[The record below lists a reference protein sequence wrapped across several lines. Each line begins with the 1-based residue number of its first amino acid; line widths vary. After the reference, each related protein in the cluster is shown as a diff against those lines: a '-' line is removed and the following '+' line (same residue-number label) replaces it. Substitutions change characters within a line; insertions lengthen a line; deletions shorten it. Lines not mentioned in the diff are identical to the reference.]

1 MKIKT
6 FTTALAAILSAFAA
20 AAAALTPKAV
30 LENGGATLRLVYD
43 SRDYGTEDADWFPVR
58 DGKLNLGDGDSSA
71 VLYGHMRELDAYI
84 YVYSITN
91 IVVDPSFAAYRP
103 PRAFGWFAGFP
114 ELVRVDG
121 LENFRTSA
129 ITDFSR
135 MFYRC
140 EKLERLDLSTFDTSA
155 AVQMD
160 RMFYSCRRVKTL
172 DLTGFDTSRVTSVGY
187 MFYECSGLTTIY
199 ATRAFTVDHL
209 SDSSSSAV
217 FNGCWNLVGGAGMTH
232 SSGRYDL
239 KFARLDRP
247 DAPGYFSQKP
257 GGVHDYLFVDGATG
271 SDANEGH
278 RSDCAKATIQAA
290 ADAVSAD
297 GDVYVAAGTYAPFAA
312 PTGKS
317 VTVKGR
323 GACATAIDGGDCAPC
338 ATLGTS
344 TLTGFTLRR
353 GRAESASQGAAASG
367 GTVLNCIIRDCTGS
381 VAGAASGCLGS
392 VVENTLCHGNTC
404 ASGTGGV
411 LVDSTVRNCTVA
423 DNVGYGLWN
432 GTSVNTISWN
442 NRFGGRA
449 TDASLASL
457 TNASARTYCLFT
469 ESAGVGEG
477 NQVGNPGFADAA
489 GGDYRLAAGSPCI
502 DAGSN
507 AQAPG
512 TCDMDGHARVIN
524 GTVDIGCYER
534 ADYLRALDVTFDA
547 VFNGGAETDW
557 QIVTDESSCGGTSV
571 RTAPIGNSEETSVS
585 LTVTGTGVLSFDW
598 KVDCETYYDYLVC
611 CVDGVD
617 RKIISGASDWTTV
630 RLYLEDAGV
639 HEIVWRY
646 QKDSS
651 VSTGADCVWI
661 DHVTWEPGAEN
672 PTPGLYTEVVNGNEW
687 TYRIVDGYA
696 SLGGDS
702 PDLPALNNP
711 HSGTVELPYD
721 LGGYRIGRIGDYAF
735 YNGTWLDGFSHWSCS
750 CLDDLTEIGAHA
762 FEGCTSLRRFKI
774 PDNVTAI
781 GEAAF
786 RGCAR
791 LTSLAL
797 PTSVVRC
804 GTDVVSDCTQLR
816 DLLVQSPLE
825 NVLSFSGC
833 PNLQTIRYTGDAS
846 LPSGSYGGVSSSTTL
861 YVKSDSEGWGC
872 AIPGTWCGISIDTFE
887 NLTARQ
893 REALDFTGEGV
904 LASLDTYLWAVTED
918 AAAEGGT
925 ALRISDVRAYDT
937 SALSL
942 TVEGR
947 GTLTFRWKVASS
959 SSSDGLRCVIDGVE
973 YDRITGSTGWT
984 EVVAE
989 IKGEGAHEIR
999 WECADDSSEGWL
1011 DCVAWTPGAR
1021 ELKPGTDV
1029 LLWAPSVSSDAEVSG
1044 AVTKILNVL
1053 KEAYGTRIPARA
1065 EYADSY
1071 PEGITV
1077 KVRKGS
1083 HYSPANLTGN
1093 LDGYGLV
1100 FVLFPKSGI
1109 PAAQVE
1115 RLKTVVARGARVVL
1129 QGEHASWSPD
1139 ENAVL
1144 TQLAKD
1150 MGADFAILDGAKA
1163 GTDVY
1168 NAASDLLKDPLSG
1181 YPDSKSVAPIGY
1193 SGVAQD
1199 VAHLSEDASFVWAVD
1214 EASGNGRVTAIS
1226 DISWYC
1232 DTGTASGTLYDEAIP
1247 FLERLL
1253 ANAIEN
1259 EKKVIDGEDPNADV
1273 EEKVPDWAVAAVR
1286 DNNGLLTYYSNVVS
1300 ACSAASDG
1308 FAVTNRLTVA
1318 LKRDVNE
1325 SFLLPEGVTF
1335 ETIGITAEYAGTISV
1350 PTGCELVVNAAG
1362 DVFKS
1367 VGVRPPESP
1376 VVTASDGTFTN
1387 RVEIGWHVP
1396 ASVKPILGYEVKR
1409 AKVGSTLETV
1419 LVSST
1424 TNTTYVDT
1432 TARVGVHYIYSVR
1445 AQSAAGWGFAG
1456 TDEGWCNATGFA
1468 PDPVLAVT
1476 ATDGTSSNEV
1486 VVTWIPDT
1494 NSAISVTHY
1503 EVRRAP
1509 KGTDAWTV
1517 LASDI
1522 DPSVTRFADA
1532 TARPGIDYDYQV
1544 RVGNAD
1550 GWSAAAGD
1558 TGWRAISLS
1567 LDETSW
1573 SPSAG
1578 ATNKAVA
1585 VTSNADWAISDATG
1599 EASVTATAAGLDVSL
1614 AENESTDGRTGTV
1627 TVTAGGGT
1635 DHPVRETFTYAQ
1647 AGRPIPIPVA
1657 VDAEDWI
1664 FETGASAGGAAWF
1677 GQPKVSH
1684 DGVDAAR
1691 SGRLTGA
1698 GATWFETTVTNA
1710 GDIAFFWKTSCEPTY
1725 DGLSFSVDGET
1736 RARLSGVAD
1745 GWRQLSFEIPAGT
1758 HVLRWTYSKDGK
1770 NDAGEDCGWV
1780 DQVTWTPLAAPAWDA
1795 TDAEGAVRASDGF
1808 TVTNRLTVA
1817 LKRDVNESFLLP
1829 EGVTFETIGI
1839 TAEYAGTISVPTG
1852 CELVVNAAGDVF
1864 KSVGVRPP
1872 ESPVV
1877 TASDG
1882 TFTNRVEI
1890 GWHVPASVK
1899 PILGYE
1905 VKRAKVGS
1913 TLETVLVSSTT
1924 NTTYVDTTARVGV
1937 HYIYSVR
1944 AQSAAGWGFA
1954 GTDEGWCN
1962 ATGFAP
1968 DPVLA
1973 VTATDG
1979 TSSNEVV
1986 VTWIPDTNSAIS
1998 VTHYEVRRAPK
2009 GTDAWTVLASDIDPS
2024 VTRFADATA
2033 RPGIDYDYQVRVGNA
2048 DGWSAAAGDTG
2059 WRAISL
2065 SLDETSWAPSS
2076 GATNKAVAVTSNA
2089 DWTISDATGE
2099 AAVTATAAGLDVSLA
2114 ENESTDGRTGTVT
2127 VTAGG
2132 GTDHPVRET
2141 FTYVQAGRPIPLPVA
2156 VDAEDWIFE
2165 TGASAGGAAWFGQPK
2180 VSHDGVDAARSG
2192 RLTGAGATWFETT
2205 VTNAGDIAFFW
2216 KTSCEPT
2223 YDGLSF
2229 SVDGE
2234 TRARLSGV
2242 ADGWR
2247 QLSFEIPAGT
2257 HVLRWTYSKDG
2268 KNDAGEDCGW
2278 VDQVT
2283 WTPLA
2288 APAWDA
2294 TDAEG
2299 AVRASDGTS
2308 ADHVSVTWSPFA
2320 SGRPVVEYELSR
2332 AEKGSAAWEVL
2343 TTANVLSFVDATA
2356 RPGVDYTYRVR
2367 ARNAAGW
2374 SAPAADDGWR
2384 AYALAVGAAD
2394 LAFSSSAGA
2403 ADLAVT
2409 ANASWTVAA
2418 DADWIAVAAAS
2429 GAAGDADAATV
2440 SVTANEAMTA
2450 RAGAVTV
2457 TVGTGAHAVSAEVR
2471 VVQSARPPQID
2482 VGFVTPFEDWRT
2494 RLQVV
2499 TNTTAG
2505 DVYAPVSVLLAG
2517 DPMSVS
2523 FGWTNRSEVAVG
2535 VPDVLFKVLDAEGVC
2550 VSEWTAK
2557 GRPGETLAVGAS
2569 TWSSGWP
2576 FGVLRVLQPGDYLL
2590 RAELAPAPTYAD
2602 VDRSDNVAVFRFAV
2616 RDPSVT
2622 LADDVFADPQ
2632 WRDPAAKAG
2641 NDFAQPPHAAA
2652 ADCLQFGP
2660 YVPMNGLVGRS
2671 SNGKQ
2676 PLDLIFLVDVTGSM
2690 GGCIDALKRNIRQ
2703 FFDALVTGEDRVT
2716 DWRAKVVAYR
2726 DITCDSPWYQDWG
2739 FTTDP
2744 DAMRDEIAR
2753 CYASGGGDTPE
2764 SLLDAVYRISTETDF
2779 REGAA
2784 RAVLAF
2790 TDATYK
2796 SPMSYGAAAGAGW
2809 EKAAQVARDAE
2820 VVLKLIASPWYGE
2833 GESEL
2838 RTFAESCFSTNS
2850 EYIGVS
2856 SLSSAALN
2864 EDMLRQLAKSV
2875 SKSVKTTVVEPS
2887 LSVSTRGKGTLS
2899 FEWKNDS
2906 TAGTNNVFRFSC
2918 DDGEGHTNLVNAA
2931 GTDWQRVS
2939 LDLETGWHLFKWS
2952 YGKTDYDGA
2961 IVDCGK
2967 VRNLAW
2973 TPYQTELSLAP
2984 TFTEVGHEGARDAE
2998 NLADGRAVP
3007 AVGDGNRKVTVT
3019 CNAAWKVVDETVPDW
3034 ITVVA
3039 GAGDGNGEIWYQVA
3053 TNALHVS
3060 RAATITVRAGDYG
3073 LETDLILEKT
3083 FKVSQKASPYVE
3095 NGAIQILTVDVKPR
3109 WPWNDVIDID
3119 FRVLTPAK
3127 EGTPVKVSLVGVNE
3141 EGGEMLQ
3148 YYPALKNACE
3158 VKPKTRNLS
3167 SPHGLEVGADY
3178 VICPT
3183 SGLYR
3188 VTWTDMA
3195 KNWYSTHASIGGYA
3209 GWKQNGFHT
3218 PAFSVRL
3225 TGSCDGVAS
3234 VELPSD
3240 PVRVDM
3246 RQNAVS
3252 GTSTH
3257 STTERSGG
3265 AILTGTERI
3274 GHPTGAVDPVA
3285 VDTTD
3290 AALFPSNGW
3299 NRLDGLVRNLGPA
3312 LYSNRFDRACVINDA
3327 AVEGGLIV
3335 TDTVW
3340 RADRVHVV
3348 RDNVFVHKDATLT
3361 IEDGAVVKF
3370 CFNTYL
3376 FIYKHP
3382 DRTGVEEFN
3391 LRMKGCYLTCGYD
3404 GSYGGNTLYYD
3415 VKGKTSDTQEKWN
3428 GLSAVPI
3435 LSNASSGANLLPQVA
3450 SSEARAATRV
3460 SLQCKVDGKWTTWK
3474 DRFYSRGQRWGVLP
3488 RPSEDGL
3495 AFYGWYCGDPATWLT
3510 TDLLA
3515 SRYPVSKAFMISA
3528 DGTPFDTETYGV
3540 GTTFTKVTTHFR
3552 DGQIFALM
3560 CSPDWAESAWDLV
3573 DASGAQVVLA
3583 DASVVYDGQAHR
3595 PSVARVLVND
3605 VLIDPANYE
3614 VTYPKGDCTAVG
3626 DYAVSVSF
3634 LSDYTGTPS
3643 TTFRILPRPTDGGA
3657 VVTEPA
3663 SRMYLPAALGGSAK
3677 PTVSVTI
3684 PGMASVPSGDYAV
3697 TWPDAE
3703 GRWPRIG
3710 VYTVVATFN
3719 GNYTGPALTNTFEIT
3734 VNPDYVYTE
3743 YGTKEEAVAKADGRR
3758 ILYIG
3763 GREGDAMTRHVKDLI
3778 RNDTDLNE
3786 WVIANFSCWADA
3798 VESVADLKFADGLA
3812 TVEMPL
3818 LAVLGER
3825 DDTDFVAR
3833 HAGYFADA
3841 AELKAFLAAALEA
3854 EEVVDASAA
3863 DVTLART
3870 SAAWTGRVQ
3879 KPTVTSVTLRGETL
3893 AEGTDYTVVYGEGD
3907 WTAVGAYA
3915 VKVAFCGAYRG
3926 ETAARTFEI
3935 VPAALEADAVALDPA
3950 SAAYD
3955 GTAKRPSVTSVAGV
3969 DFAVDYGTGGY
3980 VEVGDYD
3987 VRVTATGCVTGTV
4000 SKTFSVTAQPVGVGE
4015 AVEIVLDVTG
4025 AEIRR
4030 GKTPAEPL
4038 RPNVLAVRQGGKTFV
4053 AGVDYDVD
4061 YGDGDYLSA
4070 GTNTITVT
4078 FKGRYSG
4085 TASVT
4090 FEIVETFDAVVTVE
4104 GDEGAEVIA
4113 DPSDPDR
4120 TLVRPS
4126 EGNTSVVVVIPEGVD
4141 AAKVT
4146 VEVSTAVVRV
4156 TPNGATVRIVSGGTD
4171 ITGLLVLPEADA
4183 EGRIDLTAARV
4194 VDAVV
4199 REVLNPGV
4207 SADNVVRWED
4217 GRLFLQT
4224 VTRRGL
4230 RYVLYEGERLDALR
4244 AGDSTTGDG
4253 SPWRPRLSVYGGT
4266 SGFYSIRVGK

>member
-1 MKIKT
+1 MIRTLKGLLLSGCLLP
-6 FTTALAAILSAFAA
+6 TALLAA
-20 AAAALTPKAV
+20 TH
-30 LENGGATLRLVYD
+30 Y
-43 SRDYGTEDADWFPVR
+43 
-58 DGKLNLGDGDSSA
+58 
-71 VLYGHMRELDAYI
+71 
-84 YVYSITN
+84 
-91 IVVDPSFAAYRP
+91 
-103 PRAFGWFAGFP
+103 
-114 ELVRVDG
+114 VDG
-121 LENFRTSA
+121 T
-129 ITDFSR
+129 
-135 MFYRC
+135 
-140 EKLERLDLSTFDTSA
+140 
-155 AVQMD
+155 
-160 RMFYSCRRVKTL
+160 
-172 DLTGFDTSRVTSVGY
+172 
-187 MFYECSGLTTIY
+187 
-199 ATRAFTVDHL
+199 
-209 SDSSSSAV
+209 
-217 FNGCWNLVGGAGMTH
+217 
-232 SSGRYDL
+232 
-239 KFARLDRP
+239 
-247 DAPGYFSQKP
+247 
-257 GGVHDYLFVDGATG
+257 TG
-271 SDANEGH
+271 SDANSGM
-278 RSDCAKATIQAA
+278 SSATAKKTVQAA
-290 ADAVSAD
+290 ID
-297 GDVYVAAGTYAPFAA
+297 GASSGDLVLVAAGTYAEHLVLTNKTIELRTVGVLDVTIDGTQTGHCLKIDSGCDGTVIDGFIFCNGA
-312 PTGKS
+312 PTNSGNRYGGGIECRSDATIRNCVFKDNGNDRQHFSGGLQVGRIDRMALS
-317 VTVKGR
+317 VTVYNCLFYGNSCFACG
-323 GACATAIDGGDCAPC
+323 GAVLCEGNGFFDRCTFYGNSCSSWNKIGGV
-338 ATLGTS
+338 GV
-344 TLTGFTLRR
+344 
-353 GRAESASQGAAASG
+353 ASG
-367 GTVLNCIIRDCTGS
+367 GTATIKNSILNNNDVQQIGSYSGGGRGTYTVTYSCVSGGASGTGNISSDPQFAETNSLFGLAEGSPCRDAGDPSDLDPDGTRADMGFSAGRIRRATSLS
-381 VAGAASGCLGS
+381 VALDNSDLLFTSGGDADWFGQSEVSHSGGSAAQSGSIGDNQSSSLTTTVTGAGTLTFWWKVSSESNYDKLSVSLDGTGQATISGEQGWRQTTITVTGDGEHTIVWKYSKDVSVSNGSDCGWVDQVVWAAHEDEPPIPCVRVTDVTAQQRYPKDGKVDIAVTLTGTADDVENAELYFFATNTATGAALPTAHLTPNGAASGSGTNWTRTFVWDATADVGTVTIDDIALTVRVGAFGGVQLWENGPYWAECNVGATKPEEYGYYFWWGDTVGYCREGDRWDAVDGSCTGFTFDSRNCPTTGKDNAALKDSGYIDDSGNLAPEHDAATAHLGASWRMPTAAEFEALIGNCTTTWTNRNGVSGRLVTGKGAYALRSIFLPAAGHGYGSDLDDLGTYGDYWSSTSGPGGSDDAWSLDFES
-392 VVENTLCHGNTC
+392 VNLRRYSADDRYDSQSVRPLREFAGASSAMMTHFAFDGG
-404 ASGTGGV
+404 ASG
-411 LVDSTVRNCTVA
+411 VDSPITYENLKGATNPNPATYTEGTALTFVSPTSAVAGYTFAGWMPAAITADMTGPQTVRANWTANRYQIVYFANGGTGEMDATACTYDAECEVA
-423 DNVGYGLWN
+423 ANGFVREGYIFKGWATEEVGAVVYAPGARVTN
-432 GTSVNTISWN
+432 
-442 NRFGGRA
+442 
-449 TDASLASL
+449 L
-457 TNASARTYCLFT
+457 TA
-469 ESAGVGEG
+469 
-477 NQVGNPGFADAA
+477 AA
-489 GGDYRLAAGSPCI
+489 GG
-502 DAGSN
+502 
-507 AQAPG
+507 
-512 TCDMDGHARVIN
+512 
-524 GTVDIGCYER
+524 
-534 ADYLRALDVTFDA
+534 
-547 VFNGGAETDW
+547 
-557 QIVTDESSCGGTSV
+557 SV
-571 RTAPIGNSEETSVS
+571 
-585 LTVTGTGVLSFDW
+585 
-598 KVDCETYYDYLVC
+598 
-611 CVDGVD
+611 
-617 RKIISGASDWTTV
+617 
-630 RLYLEDAGV
+630 
-639 HEIVWRY
+639 
-646 QKDSS
+646 
-651 VSTGADCVWI
+651 
-661 DHVTWEPGAEN
+661 
-672 PTPGLYTEVVNGNEW
+672 
-687 TYRIVDGYA
+687 
-696 SLGGDS
+696 
-702 PDLPALNNP
+702 
-711 HSGTVELPYD
+711 
-721 LGGYRIGRIGDYAF
+721 
-735 YNGTWLDGFSHWSCS
+735 
-750 CLDDLTEIGAHA
+750 
-762 FEGCTSLRRFKI
+762 
-774 PDNVTAI
+774 
-781 GEAAF
+781 
-786 RGCAR
+786 
-791 LTSLAL
+791 
-797 PTSVVRC
+797 
-804 GTDVVSDCTQLR
+804 
-816 DLLVQSPLE
+816 
-825 NVLSFSGC
+825 
-833 PNLQTIRYTGDAS
+833 
-846 LPSGSYGGVSSSTTL
+846 TL
-861 YVKSDSEGWGC
+861 YAVW
-872 AIPGTWCGISIDTFE
+872 
-887 NLTARQ
+887 
-893 REALDFTGEGV
+893 EAEPLV
-904 LASLDTYLWAVTED
+904 
-918 AAAEGGT
+918 
-925 ALRISDVRAYDT
+925 IT
-937 SALSL
+937 S
-942 TVEGR
+942 
-947 GTLTFRWKVASS
+947 
-959 SSSDGLRCVIDGVE
+959 
-973 YDRITGSTGWT
+973 
-984 EVVAE
+984 
-989 IKGEGAHEIR
+989 
-999 WECADDSSEGWL
+999 
-1011 DCVAWTPGAR
+1011 
-1021 ELKPGTDV
+1021 
-1029 LLWAPSVSSDAEVSG
+1029 
-1044 AVTKILNVL
+1044 
-1053 KEAYGTRIPARA
+1053 
-1065 EYADSY
+1065 
-1071 PEGITV
+1071 
-1077 KVRKGS
+1077 
-1083 HYSPANLTGN
+1083 
-1093 LDGYGLV
+1093 
-1100 FVLFPKSGI
+1100 
-1109 PAAQVE
+1109 
-1115 RLKTVVARGARVVL
+1115 
-1129 QGEHASWSPD
+1129 
-1139 ENAVL
+1139 
-1144 TQLAKD
+1144 
-1150 MGADFAILDGAKA
+1150 
-1163 GTDVY
+1163 
-1168 NAASDLLKDPLSG
+1168 
-1181 YPDSKSVAPIGY
+1181 
-1193 SGVAQD
+1193 
-1199 VAHLSEDASFVWAVD
+1199 
-1214 EASGNGRVTAIS
+1214 
-1226 DISWYC
+1226 
-1232 DTGTASGTLYDEAIP
+1232 
-1247 FLERLL
+1247 
-1253 ANAIEN
+1253 
-1259 EKKVIDGEDPNADV
+1259 
-1273 EEKVPDWAVAAVR
+1273 
-1286 DNNGLLTYYSNVVS
+1286 
-1300 ACSAASDG
+1300 
-1308 FAVTNRLTVA
+1308 
-1318 LKRDVNE
+1318 
-1325 SFLLPEGVTF
+1325 
-1335 ETIGITAEYAGTISV
+1335 
-1350 PTGCELVVNAAG
+1350 
-1362 DVFKS
+1362 
-1367 VGVRPPESP
+1367 
-1376 VVTASDGTFTN
+1376 
-1387 RVEIGWHVP
+1387 
-1396 ASVKPILGYEVKR
+1396 
-1409 AKVGSTLETV
+1409 
-1419 LVSST
+1419 
-1424 TNTTYVDT
+1424 
-1432 TARVGVHYIYSVR
+1432 
-1445 AQSAAGWGFAG
+1445 
-1456 TDEGWCNATGFA
+1456 
-1468 PDPVLAVT
+1468 VT

-1486 VVTWIPDT
+1486 VVTWLPDT

-1522 DPSVTRFADA
+1522 DPTMTRFADA

-1544 RVGNAD
+1544 RVGNAG

-1578 ATNKAVA
+1578 ATNRAVA
-1585 VTSNADWAISDATG
+1585 VTSNADWTISDATG
-1599 EASVTATAAGLDVSL
+1599 EASVTANADGIDVSL

-1647 AGRPIPIPVA
+1647 AGRPIPLPVA

-1664 FETGASAGGAAWF
+1664 FETGASAGGAAWY

-1725 DGLSFSVDGET
+1725 DGLSFSIDGET
-1736 RARLSGVAD
+1736 KARLSGVAD
-1745 GWRQLSFEIPAGT
+1745 
-1758 HVLRWTYSKDGK
+1758 
-1770 NDAGEDCGWV
+1770 
-1780 DQVTWTPLAAPAWDA
+1780 AWK
-1795 TDAEGAVRASDGF
+1795 E
-1808 TVTNRLTVA
+1808 
-1817 LKRDVNESFLLP
+1817 
-1829 EGVTFETIGI
+1829 
-1839 TAEYAGTISVPTG
+1839 
-1852 CELVVNAAGDVF
+1852 
-1864 KSVGVRPP
+1864 
-1872 ESPVV
+1872 
-1877 TASDG
+1877 
-1882 TFTNRVEI
+1882 
-1890 GWHVPASVK
+1890 
-1899 PILGYE
+1899 
-1905 VKRAKVGS
+1905 
-1913 TLETVLVSSTT
+1913 
-1924 NTTYVDTTARVGV
+1924 
-1937 HYIYSVR
+1937 
-1944 AQSAAGWGFA
+1944 
-1954 GTDEGWCN
+1954 
-1962 ATGFAP
+1962 
-1968 DPVLA
+1968 
-1973 VTATDG
+1973 
-1979 TSSNEVV
+1979 
-1986 VTWIPDTNSAIS
+1986 
-1998 VTHYEVRRAPK
+1998 
-2009 GTDAWTVLASDIDPS
+2009 
-2024 VTRFADATA
+2024 
-2033 RPGIDYDYQVRVGNA
+2033 
-2048 DGWSAAAGDTG
+2048 
-2059 WRAISL
+2059 
-2065 SLDETSWAPSS
+2065 
-2076 GATNKAVAVTSNA
+2076 
-2089 DWTISDATGE
+2089 
-2099 AAVTATAAGLDVSLA
+2099 
-2114 ENESTDGRTGTVT
+2114 
-2127 VTAGG
+2127 
-2132 GTDHPVRET
+2132 
-2141 FTYVQAGRPIPLPVA
+2141 
-2156 VDAEDWIFE
+2156 
-2165 TGASAGGAAWFGQPK
+2165 
-2180 VSHDGVDAARSG
+2180 
-2192 RLTGAGATWFETT
+2192 
-2205 VTNAGDIAFFW
+2205 
-2216 KTSCEPT
+2216 
-2223 YDGLSF
+2223 
-2229 SVDGE
+2229 
-2234 TRARLSGV
+2234 
-2242 ADGWR
+2242 
-2247 QLSFEIPAGT
+2247 LSFEIPAGT

-2308 ADHVSVTWSPFA
+2308 SDHVSVTWSPFA
-2320 SGRPVVEYELSR
+2320 SGRPVIEYELAR
-2332 AEKGSAAWEVL
+2332 TERGGAAWEVL

-2356 RPGVDYTYRVR
+2356 RPGVDYTYWVR
-2367 ARNAAGW
+2367 ARNAVVW
-2374 SAPAADDGWR
+2374 SAPAADDCWR
-2384 AYALAVGAAD
+2384 AYALAVGASE

-2409 ANASWTVAA
+2409 ANADWTVAA

-2450 RAGAVTV
+2450 RADAVTV
-2457 TVGTGAHAVSAEVR
+2457 TAGTGAHAVSAEVR

-2482 VGFVTPFEDWRT
+2482 VGFAAPFEDWRT

-2660 YVPMNGLVGRS
+2660 YVPMNGVVGRS

-2753 CYASGGGDTPE
+2753 CYASGGGDLPE

-2790 TDATYK
+2790 TDAAYK
-2796 SPMSYGAAAGAGW
+2796 SPMSYGAAAGADW

-2820 VVLKLIASPWYGE
+2820 VVLKLIASPWYDE
-2833 GESEL
+2833 GKSEL

-2952 YGKTDYDGA
+2952 YGKTDYDGS

-2998 NLADGRAVP
+2998 NLADGRAVS

-3034 ITVVA
+3034 IRIVA
-3039 GAGDGNGEIWYQVA
+3039 GAGDGNGEIWYQVK

-3060 RAATITVRAGDYG
+3060 RSATITVRAGDYG

-3083 FKVSQKASPYVE
+3083 FKVTQKASPYVE

-3109 WPWNDVIDID
+3109 WPWNDIIDID

-3148 YYPALKNACE
+3148 YYPALMKAKE
-3158 VKPKTRNLS
+3158 VAPRETQLE
-3167 SPHGLEVGADY
+3167 SPQGLEVGKDF
-3178 VICPT
+3178 VVCPT

-3188 VTWTDMA
+3188 VTWTDMDVA
-3195 KNWYSTHASIGGYA
+3195 WQRKYGYGSIGGTA
-3209 GWKQNGFHT
+3209 GWLENGFHT

-3225 TGSCDGVAS
+3225 TGACDGVAS

-3240 PVRVDM
+3240 PVRVDL
-3246 RQNAVS
+3246 RQNPVS
-3252 GTSTH
+3252 KTSTH
-3257 STTERSGG
+3257 STTEHSGG

-3299 NRLDGLVRNLGPA
+3299 NRLDDLVKDLGPA

-3376 FIYKHP
+3376 FVYRYP
-3382 DRTGVEEFN
+3382 DKSGAEEFN
-3391 LRMKGCYLTCGYD
+3391 LRMKGCYLTGGYD
-3404 GSYGGNTLYYD
+3404 ASYGGNTLYY
-3415 VKGKTSDTQEKWN
+3415 GGTITEEEKKAWDGAN
-3428 GLSAVPI
+3428 IPI
-3435 LSNASSGANLLPQVA
+3435 LANAKSGDALEKQVTGSA
-3450 SSEARAATRV
+3450 TKAATRV
-3460 SLQCKVDGKWTTWK
+3460 YLYYSKIDATGAWTQGKLKT
-3474 DRFYSRGQRWGVLP
+3474 RVYSRGQRWGVLP
-3488 RPSEDGL
+3488 RPSEAGL
-3495 AFYGWYCGDPATWLT
+3495 EFYGWYGGEPSQYLGI
-3510 TDLLA
+3510 
-3515 SRYPVSKAFMISA
+3515 SPSKDKYLSKKNMISV
-3528 DGTPFDTETYGV
+3528 DGIPFDDY
-3540 GTTFTKVTTHFR
+3540 R
-3552 DGQIFALM
+3552 DKTIYALM
-3560 CSPDWAESAWDLV
+3560 CPTNWAESAWDLV

-3614 VTYPKGDCTAVG
+3614 VTYPEGDCTAVG

-3657 VVTEPA
+3657 VVAEPA

-3677 PTVSVTI
+3677 PAVSVTI

-3710 VYTVVATFN
+3710 VYTIVATFN

-3743 YGTKEEAVAKADGRR
+3743 HGTKEEAVAKADGRR

-3763 GREGDAMTRHVKDLI
+3763 GREDDAMTRHVKDLI

-3812 TVEMPL
+3812 TVETPL

-3879 KPTVTSVTLRGETL
+3879 KPTVTAVTLRGETL
-3893 AEGTDYTVVYGEGD
+3893 AEGTDYTVGYGEGD

-3915 VKVAFCGAYRG
+3915 VKVTFCGVYRG

-3935 VPAALEADAVALDPA
+3935 VPAALEADAVALDPV

-3969 DFAVDYGTGGY
+3969 ELAVDYGTGGY

-3987 VRVTATGCVTGTV
+3987 VRVTATGCATGTV
-4000 SKTFSVTAQPVGVGE
+4000 TKTFSVTAQPVGVGE

-4030 GKTPAEPL
+4030 GKPPAEPL

-4090 FEIVETFDAVVTVE
+4090 FEIVETSDAVVTVE

-4126 EGNTSVVVVIPEGVD
+4126 EGNTSVVVIIPEGID

-4253 SPWRPRLSVYGGT
+4253 GPWRPRLSVYGGA